1 MATEQSL
8 ESIFPALRLGHV
20 EGYSKEPEKNEIG
33 DKIAC
38 GRKCTSKTLYGSW
51 DNEEDD
57 FIWSE
62 EYPDNIAEA
71 AENEETMQCAIL
83 VRKKKST
90 DPRRSLK
97 IHSIVIQSPLIK
109 EVLSEVFAGY
119 PDCNLELERTEIDAP
134 FGPFVHRWDGFTS
147 ALEDEKL
154 DEETRQHLQLLNDAI
169 APEVTDII
177 NKVKDYKKNDVV
189 DFKYLWA
196 IFEPGCTVFT
206 IEHGHQMAACFE
218 TSTYIETQNG
228 KQLLLWCRAINWE
241 KSDFGWESKRL
252 TVKEFKST
260 IPISSLPVFPLKN
273 HKGHAIIEQNLI
285 QRGKLFESLCGL
297 QYRDYDGQAVQVVQ
311 LQHSF
316 EVREKAVRV
325 QERIVIDAEAYD
337 RFNPHDQT
345 FTHPILDDKEK
356 NVESSR
362 FGHAE
367 YTVIPID
374 FVKKEESKKTL
385 TKYQQLLCVPSVRG
399 YALKTKRWLRLSVSS
414 VKEIELN
421 EGAFSSLVLPE
432 NYKKLLRA
440 FMESQ
445 LQFKNDFDDFVAGKG
460 KGIVILLSGSPGT
473 GKTLTVESVAEVL
486 KAPLYSLSAGDL
498 GTDSGS
504 VQERLDDALQL
515 AADWNAVLLIDEC
528 DVFLEARSSD
538 NLDRNELVSIFL
550 RTIEYYEGIMFLT
563 TNRLDS
569 IDPAFHSRV
578 HLSLEYPGLEQS
590 SRKEIWSGFLGK
602 IGKGDQRH
610 ALSEED
616 IGKLA
621 SLDLNGRQI
630 KNILKTSNLLA
641 CSEKTMLRFDHVKT
655 VLEVWRYKVQ

>member
-20 EGYSKEPEKNEIG
+20 EGHSKEPEKNEIG

-90 DPRRSLK
+90 DPRRSLE

-134 FGPFVHRWDGFTS
+134 FSPFVHRWEGFTS
-147 ALEDEKL
+147 ALKDEKL
-154 DEETRQHLQLLNDAI
+154 GDETRQHLQLLNDAI

-177 NKVKDYKKNDVV
+177 DKVKDYKKNNVV

-206 IEHGHQMAACFE
+206 TEHGHQMAACFE

-228 KQLLLWCRAINWE
+228 KQLLLWCKSINWE

-252 TVKEFKST
+252 NIKEFKNT
-260 IPISSLPVFPLKN
+260 IPISSLPVFPLKS
-273 HKGHAIIEQNLI
+273 HKGPQLSSRISSKEANYLRVSADCSIEI
-285 QRGKLFESLCGL
+285 TMGKLSKLYNFNTVL
-297 QYRDYDGQAVQVVQ
+297 
-311 LQHSF
+311 
-316 EVREKAVRV
+316 K
-325 QERIVIDAEAYD
+325 
-337 RFNPHDQT
+337 FNPHDQT

-374 FVKKEESKKTL
+374 FVKKGESKKAL
-385 TKYQQLLCVPSVRG
+385 TDYQRLLCVPSVRG
-399 YALKTKRWLRLSVSS
+399 YTLKTKRWLRLSVSS

-504 VQERLDDALQL
+504 VQERLDDTLQL
-515 AADWNAVLLIDEC
+515 AADWNTVLLIDEC

-590 SRKEIWSGFLGK
+590 SRKEIWSGFLDK
-602 IGKGDQRH
+602 IGQGDQRH

-621 SLDLNGRQI
+621 SLDLNGRQM

-641 CSEKTMLRFDHVKT
+641 CSEKTRLKFDHVKT
-655 VLEVWRYKVQ
+655 VLEVWRFKVQ

>member
-1 MATEQSL
+1 MATEQSV
-8 ESIFPALRLGHV
+8 ESIFPALRMGCIEGHS
-20 EGYSKEPEKNEIG
+20 EQTEEAKIG
-33 DKIAC
+33 EKIAC
-38 GRKCTSKTLYGSW
+38 GRKCASKTLYGRW
-51 DNEEDD
+51 DSEEDD

-62 EYPDNIAEA
+62 DYPDNIAEA
-71 AENEETMQCAIL
+71 TENEETMQCAVL

-90 DPRRSLK
+90 DPRRSLE
-97 IHSIVIQSPLIK
+97 IHSIVVQSPLIK
-109 EVLSEVFAGY
+109 GVLSEVFAGY
-119 PDCNLELERTEIDAP
+119 PDCNMELERTEIDAP

-147 ALEDEKL
+147 ALDDKKL
-154 DEETRQHLQLLNDAI
+154 DEETRQHLRLLNDAI

-177 NKVKDYKKNDVV
+177 NRVKDYKKNNVV

-206 IEHGHQMAACFE
+206 TEHGHQMAACFE

-228 KQLLLWCRAINWE
+228 KQLLLWCKSINWE
-241 KSDFGWESKRL
+241 KSDFGWESKTL
-252 TVKEFKST
+252 NIKEFKNT
-260 IPISSLPVFPLKN
+260 ILISSLPVFPLKN
-273 HKGHAIIEQNLI
+273 HKGHAIIEQNLT

-316 EVREKAVRV
+316 EVREKTVRV
-325 QERIVIDAEAYD
+325 QERVVIDAEAYD
-337 RFNPHDQT
+337 RFNPYDQT
-345 FTHPILDDKEK
+345 FTHPILEDKEK
-356 NVESSR
+356 DVESCR

-367 YTVIPID
+367 YNVIPID
-374 FVKKEESKKTL
+374 LVNKEEPKKTL
-385 TKYQQLLCVPSVRG
+385 TDYQRLLCAPLVRG

-498 GTDSGS
+498 GTDSGN

-578 HLSLEYPGLEQS
+578 HLSLEYPGLEKS
-590 SRKEIWSGFLGK
+590 SRKEIWSGFLDK
-602 IGKGDQRH
+602 IGKGEQRH

-616 IGKLA
+616 IGRLA

-641 CSEKTMLRFDHVKT
+641 CSEKARLRFDHVKT
-655 VLEVWRYKVQ
+655 VLEVWHYKVQ

>member
-8 ESIFPALRLGHV
+8 ESIFPALRPRHTEGH
-20 EGYSKEPEKNEIG
+20 SKEPEENQIG

-38 GRKCTSKTLYGSW
+38 GRRCTSKTLYGRW

-90 DPRRSLK
+90 DPRRSLE

-147 ALEDEKL
+147 ALEDKKL
-154 DEETRQHLQLLNDAI
+154 GEETRQHLQLLNDAI

-177 NKVKDYKKNDVV
+177 NKVKDYKKNNVV

-206 IEHGHQMAACFE
+206 TEYGHQMAACFE

-228 KQLLLWCRAINWE
+228 KQLLLWCKSINWE

-252 TVKEFKST
+252 TIKEFKNT

-297 QYRDYDGQAVQVVQ
+297 QYRDYDGQALQVVQ

-374 FVKKEESKKTL
+374 FIKKGESKKTL
-385 TKYQQLLCVPSVRG
+385 TEYQQLLCVPSVRG

-421 EGAFSSLVLPE
+421 EGAF
-432 NYKKLLRA
+432 K
-440 FMESQ
+440 
-445 LQFKNDFDDFVAGKG
+445 
-460 KGIVILLSGSPGT
+460 
-473 GKTLTVESVAEVL
+473 SVAEVL

-590 SRKEIWSGFLGK
+590 SRKEIWSGFLDK
-602 IGKGDQRH
+602 IGKGEQRH

-616 IGKLA
+616 VGKLA

-630 KNILKTSNLLA
+630 KNVLKTSNLLA
-641 CSEKTMLRFDHVKT
+641 CSEKTRLRFDHVKT